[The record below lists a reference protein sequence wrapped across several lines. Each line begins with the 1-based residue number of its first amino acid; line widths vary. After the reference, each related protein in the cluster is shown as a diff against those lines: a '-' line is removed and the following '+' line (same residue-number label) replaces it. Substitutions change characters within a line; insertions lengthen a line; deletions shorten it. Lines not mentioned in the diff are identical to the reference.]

1 MDMSAGEM
9 FCKDINVILSILSI
23 SILSILSNTK
33 YPKVIV
39 NPWIFFKL
47 PMKYV
52 GLSYGNYLTAS
63 KLTTT
68 FDSKGVITN

>member
-39 NPWIFFKL
+39 NP
-47 PMKYV
+47 
-52 GLSYGNYLTAS
+52 
-63 KLTTT
+63 
-68 FDSKGVITN
+68 